1 MRDLGPMLVLGAFVL
16 AIAAL
21 VMAILSGALG
31 APWFS

>member
-1 MRDLGPMLVLGAFVL
+1 MLVLGVFVV

-21 VMAILSGALG
+21 VMAIMSGALG